1 MSNEDKEFRIKRN
14 QVALK
19 TKEMQLAKLDEMVKN
34 FPRFLNKRTKEF
46 SLELKE
52 YIDENSIDGEGELIV
67 SEDKIPMFQI
77 TQHAFKP
84 LVKASGFTPLYGASE
99 MSIAFDYY
107 MYCTEQLNKYS
118 TYIPKIEDFCRLM
131 GISTDKFTDY
141 MTASSDENMRE
152 ICKQILNYC
161 TAVLADAGL
170 TQRVDKVYAI
180 FHQKSSNK
188 QRDNDPVQ
196 FNNFTQNNTILTP
209 DEYNEIARR
218 YINIDIEE

>member
-1 MSNEDKEFRIKRN
+1 MQNETNEFRVKRN
-14 QVALK
+14 QVALQAK
-19 TKEMQLAKLDEMVKN
+19 DYQLAKLDEMVKK
-34 FPRFLNKRTKEF
+34 FPKFLNKRTKEF
-46 SLELKE
+46 SKELQAYIEELPVEEEKE
-52 YIDENSIDGEGELIV
+52 TIPLFEL
-67 SEDKIPMFQI
+67 

-84 LVKASGFTPLYGASE
+84 LVKASGFTPLYSASE
-99 MSIAFDYY
+99 MSIAYDYY

-131 GISTDKFTDY
+131 GISTDRFTDY
-141 MTASSDENMRE
+141 MTSSSDENMRE

-170 TQRVDKVYAI
+170 SNRVDKIYAI

-196 FNNFTQNNTILTP
+196 FNNFTQNNTVLTP
-209 DEYNEIARR
+209 DEFNELAKR
-218 YINIDIEE
+218 YIDVDDE

>member
-1 MSNEDKEFRIKRN
+1 MQNETNEFRVKRN
-14 QVALK
+14 QVALQAK
-19 TKEMQLAKLDEMVKN
+19 DYQLAKLDEMVKK
-34 FPRFLNKRTKEF
+34 FPKFLNKRTKEF
-46 SLELKE
+46 SKELQAYIEELPVEEGKE
-52 YIDENSIDGEGELIV
+52 TIPLFEL
-67 SEDKIPMFQI
+67 

-84 LVKASGFTPLYGASE
+84 LVKASGFTPLYSASE
-99 MSIAFDYY
+99 MSIAYDYY

-131 GISTDKFTDY
+131 GISTDRFTDY
-141 MTASSDENMRE
+141 MTSSSDENMRE

-170 TQRVDKVYAI
+170 SNRVDKIYAI

-196 FNNFTQNNTILTP
+196 FNNFTQNNTVLTP
-209 DEYNEIARR
+209 DEFNELAKR
-218 YINIDIEE
+218 YINVDDE

>member
-1 MSNEDKEFRIKRN
+1 MQNETNEFRVKRN
-14 QVALK
+14 QVALQAK
-19 TKEMQLAKLDEMVKN
+19 DYQLAKLDEMVKK
-34 FPRFLNKRTKEF
+34 FPKFLNKRTKEF
-46 SLELKE
+46 SKELQAYIEELPVEEGKE
-52 YIDENSIDGEGELIV
+52 TIPLFEL
-67 SEDKIPMFQI
+67 

-84 LVKASGFTPLYGASE
+84 LVKASGFTPLYSASE
-99 MSIAFDYY
+99 MSIAYDYY

-131 GISTDKFTDY
+131 GISTDRFTDY
-141 MTASSDENMRE
+141 MTSSSDENMRE

-170 TQRVDKVYAI
+170 SNRVDKIYAI

-196 FNNFTQNNTILTP
+196 FNNFTQNNTVLTP
-209 DEYNEIARR
+209 DEFNELAKR
-218 YINIDIEE
+218 YIDVDDE